1 MFYEFMK
8 DNTQLTSYLN
18 EYLKMNTPQF
28 AVMITGKW
36 GCGKTFYIKN
46 RIEEWSKDKIKT
58 GEESIALKPIYIS
71 VNGLNTI
78 TAVVRKIKTVLYPVL
93 YSKGAQVAKKVAFT
107 ALQILTKSRMD
118 LDGDGTGEDLN
129 SLLDAEGILEIFK
142 SDSDTIKGNRVLVI
156 DDVER
161 CKIPL
166 DELFGFV
173 NGIVEHSNSKVI
185 LVCDEDKLSEV
196 AEKENLSVQYKS
208 FKEKLV
214 GQTFALA
221 VDYAGVASSF
231 INAKKSTAI
240 TNNKA
245 LLVELFV
252 ASKCEN
258 LRLMRHCLIDVERFF
273 EQLPKDIEKN
283 SNYKD
288 FVTNVVAYLVIT
300 SLECRYG
307 NEKIQ
312 HYQSY
317 SFGEK
322 EKAAARELEAKYNSI
337 LERHQLYNSMYTIP
351 ISYLIGFI
359 QNGYLESPAYV
370 LSGCRMLR
378 SQSMTDWEKLWRCNR
393 LENDE
398 FIRILNQEKKRFF
411 GKKLEYVFE
420 VAHLAGIL
428 LSLEKRGLVKLS
440 RTHVVSVAKAN
451 MREIFGKYPEDVT
464 RTMLNSQGYEFQE
477 HGTTEMNA
485 ILSYAHQLFD
495 SKVKQTE
502 KAYIQ
507 SVWNKLV
514 AGVTYNE
521 LENLFDEITPT
532 RRCSYATECIFIQ
545 VPAKVMVEKIAVLP
559 NATKIEFAT
568 FLVHRYYLEGSG
580 IIGSVR
586 DEMKKD
592 KDVLKRISAGLKSKA
607 KRQKL
612 IDKEMTLEVSK
623 KIDEAVLK
631 MS

>member
-532 RRCSYATECIFIQ
+532 RRCSYAMESIFIQ

>member
-1 MFYEFMK
+1 MK
-8 DNTQLTSYLN
+8 DNTHLTSYLN
-18 EYLKMNTPQF
+18 EYLIMNTPQF

-46 RIEEWSKDKIKT
+46 CIEEWSKDKIKT
-58 GEESIALKPIYIS
+58 GDDSIVLKPIYIS
-71 VNGLNTI
+71 VNGLNSVS
-78 TAVVRKIKTVLYPVL
+78 AVVRKIKTVLYPVL
-93 YSKGAQVAKKVAFT
+93 YSKGARVAKKVAFT
-107 ALQILTKSRMD
+107 ALQILTKSKVD
-118 LDGDGTGEDLN
+118 LDDDGTGEDLN

-142 SDSDTIKGNRVLVI
+142 SDTDTIKGNRVLII

-185 LVCDEDKLSEV
+185 LICDEVKLSEV
-196 AEKENLSVQYKS
+196 ADKERLSVQYKN

-214 GQTFALA
+214 GQTFTLA
-221 VDYAGVASSF
+221 VDYAGVAGCF
-231 INAKKSTAI
+231 IDAKKSTAI
-240 TNNKA
+240 TSNKS
-245 LLVELFV
+245 LIVELFV

-273 EQLPKDIEKN
+273 EQLPKDVEKN
-283 SNYKD
+283 PNYKG

-307 NEKIQ
+307 NEKIK

-322 EKAAARELEAKYNSI
+322 ERADAREIEAKYNAI
-337 LERHQLYNSMYTIP
+337 LERYQLYNSMYTIP
-351 ISYLIGFI
+351 VSYLIEFI
-359 QNGYLESPAYV
+359 QNGYLGSPSYV

-378 SQSMTDWEKLWRCNR
+378 SQSLTDWEKLWRCNK

-398 FIRILNQEKKRFF
+398 FTRILNKEKKRFY
-411 GKKLEYVFE
+411 GRKLDFVFE

-440 RTHVVSVAKAN
+440 RNHVVSVAKAN
-451 MREIFGKYPEDVT
+451 IRDIFGKYSDDAA

-502 KAYIQ
+502 KEYVKN
-507 SVWNKLV
+507 VWKKLI
-514 AGVTYNE
+514 AGVTCSE
-521 LENLFDEITPT
+521 LERLFDEVTPT
-532 RRCSYATECIFIQ
+532 RRCSYANEAIFTQ
-545 VPAKVMVEKIAVLP
+545 VPIKVMVERIASLP
-559 NATKIEFAT
+559 NAGKIEFAT
-568 FLVHRYYLEGSG
+568 FLVHRYYLEGAG
-580 IIGSVR
+580 IAGSLW

-592 KDVLKRISAGLKSKA
+592 KDALEKISSGLKLKA
-607 KRQKL
+607 RRQKL
-612 IDKEMTLEVSK
+612 IDKEMTLEVAK
-623 KIDEAVLK
+623 KIDEAVEK

>member
-1 MFYEFMK
+1 MK

-532 RRCSYATECIFIQ
+532 RRCSYAMESIFIQ

>member
-1 MFYEFMK
+1 MK

-322 EKAAARELEAKYNSI
+322 EKTAARELEAKYNSI

-532 RRCSYATECIFIQ
+532 RRCSYAMESIFIQ

-623 KIDEAVLK
+623 KIDEAVQK